1 MGVVRVYGDGAVAF
15 EYGSYGVE
23 DAVTDNHVFALPL
36 KMLVVHLEL
45 KSFCSRGLQS
55 FVPLGVLS

>member
-36 KMLVVHLEL
+36 EMLAAHLGLE
-45 KSFCSRGLQS
+45 SF
-55 FVPLGVLS
+55 

>member
-15 EYGSYGVE
+15 EYGRYGVE
-23 DAVTDNHVFALPL
+23 NAVADNHVFALPL
-36 KMLVVHLEL
+36 EMLAAHLGTKRFWL
-45 KSFCSRGLQS
+45 GGLQS